1 MLTVARIE
9 DLGHAVRA
17 SRKRHALT
25 QADLAGLSGT
35 GIRFISDLERGKS
48 TVEFGRVLTV
58 LQVLGVRMSLEDL
71 AV

>member
-1 MLTVARIE
+1 MLTIARVE
-9 DLGHAVRA
+9 DVGQVVRA

-35 GIRFISDLERGKS
+35 GVRFISDLERGKN
-48 TVEFGRVLTV
+48 TLEFGRVLTV
-58 LQVLGVRMSLEDL
+58 LQVLGVRMSLEDM